1 MRKTIRR
8 FVLILIGIIIIL
20 MLIFVFRLGNGALG
34 FLQVNRTTTPDRE
47 LFFLQ
52 PDSFSDGVLKIVIF
66 EKSAECTDPGES
78 YLIKYM
84 ILNTSSSTV
93 KITKSPTLGYNHA
106 SSYGNIV
113 PIYFNEMKEL
123 LFTDSTM
130 LNPGFEVP
138 EEPEDYVEIPPETSF
153 TGQVSIVFPVGVI
166 KAKDLS
172 ASQKTKYIT
181 PAKGKYFVKLL
192 FREFTSTNES
202 AWGGVIASGLEEIC
216 VK

>member
-1 MRKTIRR
+1 MRKTIGR
-8 FVLILIGIIIIL
+8 VSLVIIGIIIIL

-34 FLQVNRTTTPDRE
+34 FLQVNRTTTPVRE

-106 SSYGNIV
+106 SFYGNIV

-138 EEPEDYVEIPPETSF
+138 EKPEDYIEILPGDSF
-153 TGQVSIVFPVGVI
+153 TGQVSIEFPVGLI
-166 KAKDLS
+166 KEKDMSTSKKPDYTL
-172 ASQKTKYIT
+172 
-181 PAKGKYFVKLL
+181 PGKGKYFVKLL
-192 FREFTSTNES
+192 FREFSSES
-202 AWGGVIASGLEEIC
+202 EPAWSGVITSGLEEIC
-216 VK
+216 AN